1 MSEELNNSEHRI
13 TVDKPEKDPRKV
25 GAGKKL
31 AAFNKMVRK
40 RKESPKGPEHRE
52 NNSEEG
58 PEHRDEEMSDTTKIL
73 LLAGAAGLGYY
84 IYTTANNSG
93 KEAPQQQQQQPVTQ
107 NNNEVQENTV
117 SKLRTFKN

>member
-1 MSEELNNSEHRI
+1 MSEELINSEHRI

-25 GAGKKL
+25 EAGKKL

-52 NNSEEG
+52 NNSEGG
-58 PEHRDEEMSDTTKIL
+58 PEHREEEMSGTTKIL
-73 LLAGAAGLGYY
+73 LLAGVAGLGYY
-84 IYTTANNSG
+84 IYTTTNNSG
-93 KEAPQQQQQQPVTQ
+93 KEAPQQQHQPVTQ

>member
-1 MSEELNNSEHRI
+1 MSEELNNPEHRI
-13 TVDKPEKDPRKV
+13 TADKPEKDPRKV
-25 GAGKKL
+25 EAGKKL

-58 PEHRDEEMSDTTKIL
+58 PEHREEEMSGTTKIL

-84 IYTTANNSG
+84 IYTTTNNSG
-93 KEAPQQQQQQPVTQ
+93 PQQQQQQPVTQ

>member
-1 MSEELNNSEHRI
+1 MSEELNNSEHQI
-13 TVDKPEKDPRKV
+13 TADKPEKDPRKV
-25 GAGKKL
+25 EAGKKL

-40 RKESPKGPEHRE
+40 WKESPKGPGHGET
-52 NNSEEG
+52 NSEEG
-58 PEHRDEEMSDTTKIL
+58 PEYREEEMSGTTKIL

-84 IYTTANNSG
+84 IYTTTNNSG
-93 KEAPQQQQQQPVTQ
+93 PQQQQQQQPVTQ

>member
-25 GAGKKL
+25 EAGKKL

-40 RKESPKGPEHRE
+40 IKESPKGPEHRE

-58 PEHRDEEMSDTTKIL
+58 PEHREEEMSGTTKIL
-73 LLAGAAGLGYY
+73 LLAGVAGLGY
-84 IYTTANNSG
+84 INLHDDKQQWKRSPSTTTTTRNP
-93 KEAPQQQQQQPVTQ
+93 KQ
-107 NNNEVQENTV
+107 
-117 SKLRTFKN
+117 